1 MSQEHDKTS
10 PEAAASEGIHTEA
23 SPFELGYQPDTLP
36 KISVPDLADDAQG
49 LTAEALEQIPTLTE
63 EAPGKD
69 LLDTVPDQPVGTE
82 VPQTHAV
89 EEAVVAPAQ
98 DMPVQADTW
107 TEALHV
113 RMGKLTDDI
122 HTLNT
127 RLDRL
132 EERNKTKV

>member
-1 MSQEHDKTS
+1 MSQEHEKTS
-10 PEAAASEGIHTEA
+10 PEAVASEGFHTEA
-23 SPFELGYQPDTLP
+23 SPFELGYQPENLP

-63 EAPGKD
+63 EAP
-69 LLDTVPDQPVGTE
+69 
-82 VPQTHAV
+82 VPQV
-89 EEAVVAPAQ
+89 EPVIDEPVVAPAQ
-98 DMPVQADTW
+98 DIPVQADTW

-113 RMGKLTDDI
+113 RMGRLTDDI

-132 EERNKTKV
+132 EDQNKAKV

>member
-1 MSQEHDKTS
+1 MSQEHEKTS
-10 PEAAASEGIHTEA
+10 PEAVASDGIHTEA
-23 SPFELGYQPDTLP
+23 SPFELGYQPENLP

-63 EAPGKD
+63 EAP
-69 LLDTVPDQPVGTE
+69 
-82 VPQTHAV
+82 VPQV
-89 EEAVVAPAQ
+89 EPVIDEPVVAPAQ
-98 DMPVQADTW
+98 DIPVQADTW

-113 RMGKLTDDI
+113 RMGRLTDDI

-132 EERNKTKV
+132 EDQNKAKV